1 MYAIKS
7 NKERIDVRKYASAFI
22 PSYTSAA
29 EESIGKKL
37 FVVPG
42 YIFLPKM
49 ISGAEKVPPTEWNVI
64 EALSDSHPSTFNTK
78 TKQIT
83 DGPLS
88 GLLILRVNPSLKSV
102 CIRAKLLG
110 VTRDYWLAVR
120 FSTPTPNDPEKVG
133 QDAEKVGGDGDGKAA
148 NVVELKDSNAGEAK
162 KMAKATYTEEEINAA
177 IELAKEIGI
186 HKAAKELGL
195 PWQAVMSAAK
205 KAGVEIEPKVSKKK
219 KTITAPEPATST
231 PAKTNAEKNGT
242 GKNEAGKNGAGK
254 NDAGKNEAE
263 KNDAEKNA
271 VEEKPVEKP
280 KRGRKKKA
288 VYEVVPTTPTEGK
301 KAEKQEE
308 KAGAVAASE
317 LEIENAVLRKE
328 NDQLKAKIEKLEKAL
343 ADLI

>member
-1 MYAIKS
+1 MYALKIE
-7 NKERIDVRKYASAFI
+7 NGKERIRVRSYASAFI

-29 EESIGKKL
+29 ESTMGKRL

-49 ISGAEKVPPTEWNVI
+49 ISGAEKVPAAEWNVI
-64 EALSDSHPSTFNTK
+64 EALSDSHPSTFNTR

-83 DGPLS
+83 DGPLK

-148 NVVELKDSNAGEAK
+148 DVVELKDSNAGEAK

-205 KAGVEIEPKVSKKK
+205 KAGVEITPKVVKPKKSKK
-219 KTITAPEPATST
+219 TSTQASESST
-231 PAKTNAEKNGT
+231 PAKTNV
-242 GKNEAGKNGAGK
+242 GK

-288 VYEVVPTTPTEGK
+288 VYEVVPTPAVEEPAIEPIKDK
-301 KAEKQEE
+301 KEE

-328 NDQLKAKIEKLEKAL
+328 NEQLKAKIEKLQKAL

>member
-1 MYAIKS
+1 MYALKIE
-7 NKERIDVRKYASAFI
+7 NGKERIRVRSYASAFI

-29 EESIGKKL
+29 EDSMGKRL

-64 EALSDSHPSTFNTK
+64 EALSDSHSSTFNTK

-83 DGPLS
+83 DGPLK
-88 GLLILRVNPSLKSV
+88 GLLILHINPALKSV

-148 NVVELKDSNAGEAK
+148 DVVELKDSNSGEAK
-162 KMAKATYTEEEINAA
+162 KMAKANYTEEEINQA

-195 PWQAVMSAAK
+195 PWQVVMSAAK
-205 KAGVEIEPKVSKKK
+205 KAGVEI
-219 KTITAPEPATST
+219 AP
-231 PAKTNAEKNGT
+231 
-242 GKNEAGKNGAGK
+242 K

-288 VYEVVPTTPTEGK
+288 VYEVVPTPAAEEPAIEPIKDK
-301 KAEKQEE
+301 KEE
-308 KAGAVAASE
+308 KAGVVAASE
-317 LEIENAVLRKE
+317 IEIENAVLRKE
-328 NDQLKAKIEKLEKAL
+328 NEQLKAKIEKLQKAL

>member
-1 MYAIKS
+1 MYALKIE
-7 NKERIDVRKYASAFI
+7 NGKERIRVRSYASAFI

-29 EESIGKKL
+29 EESMGKRL

-42 YIFLPKM
+42 NIFLPKM
-49 ISGAEKVPPTEWNVI
+49 ISGAEKVPAAEWNVI

-83 DGPLS
+83 DGPLK
-88 GLLILRVNPSLKSV
+88 GLLILHINPALKSV

-133 QDAEKVGGDGDGKAA
+133 QDAEKPGGDGDGKAA
-148 NVVELKDSNAGEAK
+148 NVVELKNSNAGEAK

-219 KTITAPEPATST
+219 KAAPKSKPESTAPEPATST
-231 PAKTNAEKNGT
+231 PAKTNA
-242 GKNEAGKNGAGK
+242 GKNG
-254 NDAGKNEAE
+254 AE
-263 KNDAEKNA
+263 KNDAGKNA

-288 VYEVVPTTPTEGK
+288 VYEVVPTPAVEEPAIEPIKDK
-301 KAEKQEE
+301 KEE
-308 KAGAVAASE
+308 KAGVVAASE
-317 LEIENAVLRKE
+317 LEIENAVLRSE
-328 NDQLKAKIEKLEKAL
+328 NAAFKAKIEKLQKAL

>member
-1 MYAIKS
+1 MYALKIE
-7 NKERIDVRKYASAFI
+7 NGKERIRVRSYASAFI

-29 EESIGKKL
+29 EESMGKRL

-49 ISGAEKVPPTEWNVI
+49 ISGAEKVPAAEWNVI

-88 GLLILRVNPSLKSV
+88 GLLILRVNPALKSV

-120 FSTPTPNDPEKVG
+120 FSTPTDIEKAG
-133 QDAEKVGGDGDGKAA
+133 REEKKPGGDGDGKAA
-148 NVVELKDSNAGEAK
+148 NVVELKDSNAGEVK

-205 KAGVEIEPKVSKKK
+205 KAGVEITPKVSKKK
-219 KTITAPEPATST
+219 KAAPKSKPESTAPEPATST
-231 PAKTNAEKNGT
+231 PAKTNA
-242 GKNEAGKNGAGK
+242 GKNDAEKNGAG
-254 NDAGKNEAE
+254 
-263 KNDAEKNA
+263 KNA

-280 KRGRKKKA
+280 KRGRKNKA
-288 VYEVVPTTPTEGK
+288 VYEVVPTPAVEEPAIEPIKDK
-301 KAEKQEE
+301 KEE
-308 KAGAVAASE
+308 KAGAMAASE

-328 NDQLKAKIEKLEKAL
+328 NEQLKAKIEKLQKAL